1 VRQVKN
7 WVARVRYLMVV
18 KYPVLRQYFRQQSL
32 MGKGR
37 RWGQVVAAAV
47 REGTEVEWRSKVV
60 ESRPKL
66 RTYRWVVG
74 EEPLLQPYI
83 REAGASDPI
92 SKIISGLRVGTNDL
106 EIERG
111 RWCVPRVP
119 REERVCRMCD
129 TGGLED
135 ERHFLL
141 DCPAYEVERR
151 EFAQQLDEQYTLSW
165 AELSENQQLQVVLLG
180 PEMPMEM
187 WLDYAGAVGE
197 EKPVLRSVRQFVY
210 RAYMRR
216 RAELGGGTGVE
227 DQMVMLEAGG
237 MVG

>member
-1 VRQVKN
+1 
-7 WVARVRYLMVV
+7 
-18 KYPVLRQYFRQQSL
+18 
-32 MGKGR
+32 
-37 RWGQVVAAAV
+37 
-47 REGTEVEWRSKVV
+47 
-60 ESRPKL
+60 
-66 RTYRWVVG
+66 
-74 EEPLLQPYI
+74 
-83 REAGASDPI
+83 
-92 SKIISGLRVGTNDL
+92 
-106 EIERG
+106 
-111 RWCVPRVP
+111 
-119 REERVCRMCD
+119 MCD

-216 RAELGGGTGVE
+216 RAELGGGAGVE